1 MVQIKDET
9 ITITINSPFPV
20 DTITNYQKALIAAIQ
35 HYNSEGDDGT
45 TIYFLGDILEAL
57 MPTFEQGRFMYSIP
71 EPALQE

>member
-1 MVQIKDET
+1 MVQIKEET

-20 DTITNYQKALIAAIQ
+20 DKITTYQKALIDAIQ
-35 HYNSEGDDGT
+35 NYDADGTDGT
-45 TIYFLGDILEAL
+45 TIYFLGEILEAL